1 MIARKNSGARILRK
15 GVSAE
20 DTRRRRDERSIAI
33 RKNKRMENLQ
43 KRRHM
48 AQSGQGAV
56 TGPVSSVPGGDGAV
70 EAEVPKLELLSQ
82 YLAGECL
89 TVPAPAPRPPTPA
102 AAAAACTVS
111 PYRSAPPCRRSPVR
125 AADVDS
131 QEATAQLRGTSAIRR
146 LLSIDREPPV
156 DAVIQSGAIP
166 KLVSLLSRNDSQGL
180 QFEAAWALT
189 NVASGTTH
197 QTRAVVESGA
207 TEVMVQLLRSPDA
220 NVREQCVW
228 CLGNIAG
235 EGADCRD
242 LILRQ
247 PDAVNNV
254 LLNIA
259 HPASNSVLQNATWTL
274 SNLFRGKPQPELAV
288 LQPAMAAFPHLLQNA
303 DPQVVAD
310 ACWALSYLTD
320 GDESCI
326 DAVIHAGVLPL
337 LMPLMERGSAKCVVP
352 ALRAVGNVVS
362 GSDRQTQAV
371 LDNGALPRLLS
382 LLNADK
388 RSVRKEACWTL
399 SNVAAGT
406 PAQAGA
412 LAAVP
417 NGIEALADVARTD
430 VTEIRREAGWTL
442 FNLCTGGVP
451 EHAHAV
457 AQRGGI
463 RALARFLSANDV
475 SVLNAALD
483 AFREI
488 LRYGEE
494 ADKLHAYVQEA
505 EDAEML
511 DKLEGLQ
518 DHEDEAVYEKV
529 QRMLEE
535 FFDVEDETGDGENEA
550 ENAEQPAPS
559 QFAFGDFGGA
569 PAAPAFSF
577 GGAPSGGGAPAG
589 GFSFA

>member
-1 MIARKNSGARILRK
+1 M
-15 GVSAE
+15 
-20 DTRRRRDERSIAI
+20 
-33 RKNKRMENLQ
+33 
-43 KRRHM
+43 
-48 AQSGQGAV
+48 
-56 TGPVSSVPGGDGAV
+56 
-70 EAEVPKLELLSQ
+70 
-82 YLAGECL
+82 
-89 TVPAPAPRPPTPA
+89 
-102 AAAAACTVS
+102 
-111 PYRSAPPCRRSPVR
+111 
-125 AADVDS
+125 DS
-131 QEATAQLRGTSAIRR
+131 QEATAQLRGTNAIRR

-156 DAVIQSGAIP
+156 DAVIQSGAVP
-166 KLVSLLSRNDSQGL
+166 KLLSLLSRNDSQGL

-189 NVASGTTH
+189 NVASGTTE
-197 QTRAVVESGA
+197 QTRAVVDNGA
-207 TEVMVQLLRSPDA
+207 AEVMVQLLRSPDA

-259 HPASNSVLQNATWTL
+259 HPASESVLQNATWTL
-274 SNLFRGKPQPELAV
+274 SNLFRGKPQPDLAV

-320 GDESCI
+320 GDESCV
-326 DAVIHAGVLPL
+326 DAVIQAGVLPL

-371 LDNGALPRLLS
+371 LDTGALPRLLS

-388 RSVRKEACWTL
+388 RSVRKEASWTL

-406 PAQAGA
+406 PTQAGA
-412 LAAVP
+412 LVGIPGAV
-417 NGIEALADVARTD
+417 EALAQVARTD
-430 VTEIRREAGWTL
+430 VAEIRREAGWTL
-442 FNLCTGGVP
+442 FNLCTGGIS

-463 RALARFLSANDV
+463 RALARFFTANDV

-494 ADKLHAYVQEA
+494 ADRLHEYVQQA

-518 DHEDEAVYEKV
+518 DHEDEAVYNKV
-529 QRMLEE
+529 QRVLEE
-535 FFDVEDETGDGENEA
+535 FFDVEDEEGDGENEPD
-550 ENAEQPAPS
+550 NAEHPAAT
-559 QFAFGDFGGA
+559 QLGFGGA
-569 PAAPAFSF
+569 NPAAPAFSF
-577 GGAPSGGGAPAG
+577 GAGPSAPAAPAG